1 MEGPVGT
8 AVRGHVWKRQQ
19 TAERTLLS
27 QARIRA
33 HTLAS
38 CKFYQVRINIFFK
51 QTRVDKEP
59 LIRIGPFKPK
69 RTAVDFPIMFLDTF
83 AQFK

>member
-38 CKFYQVRINIFFK
+38 CKFYQVRINVFFK

-59 LIRIGPFKPK
+59 LIWK

>member
-59 LIRIGPFKPK
+59 LIRK